1 MSTRGTQGPGTHLLL
16 LACNDLSGLTRGRAV
31 PASERDA
38 YLRKGV
44 GWVPADQALTPFDV
58 IADPNPWG
66 SAGDLRLK
74 PDPSAE
80 VRVDLWP
87 DATPLHY
94 VLCDIVHTDGSAWD
108 SCARTYLRRALEELE
123 AEAGLRLMVSFE
135 HEFMLVGQ
143 EPPGPA
149 FSLRTLRAE
158 DALGSQIMSA
168 LAEAGQQPEMFLPEY
183 GAGQFEVLCRPAAA
197 LAAADRAVFVR
208 DICRE
213 AAARLG
219 KRITFAPKLTPK
231 GVGNGVHIH
240 FSLWDR
246 ENRPVSYDANGPG
259 GLSAVAGRFAAGVL
273 AHLPALCALTAPSVA
288 SYLRLM
294 PHHWSAAY
302 TCLGYRNREAALR
315 ICPVEDLPGADV
327 SHQFNLEYRPA
338 DATACPYIALGALV
352 RAGLDG
358 IRRGLAVPPLVN
370 GDPSELSEAERER
383 VGARRL
389 PASLPEALSALEGD
403 EVLRNSF
410 SQDLLAC
417 YLSLKR
423 TELKV
428 VDGLDPEAL
437 CRRYA
442 EVY

>member
-1 MSTRGTQGPGTHLLL
+1 MITELKLTPGEPLLM
-16 LACNDLSGLTRGRAV
+16 LACNDLSGVTRGRAV

-38 YLRKGV
+38 YLEKGV

-66 SAGDLRLK
+66 SEGDLRLK
-74 PDPSAE
+74 PDPAAE
-80 VRVDLWP
+80 VRVSLWP

-94 VLCDIVHTDGSAWD
+94 MLCDIVHTDGSAWD
-108 SCARTYLRRALEELE
+108 SCARTYLRRALAELE
-123 AEAGLRLMVSFE
+123 SVAGLRLKVAFE
-135 HEFMLVGQ
+135 HEFMLVDQ
-143 EPPGPA
+143 APPGPA
-149 FSLRTLRAE
+149 FSLRALRAE
-158 DALGSQIMSA
+158 DALGSQIIAA
-168 LAEAGQQPEMFLPEY
+168 LYQAQQQPEMFLPEY
-183 GAGQFEVLCRPAAA
+183 GAGQFEVLCRPAEA

-213 AAARLG
+213 VAARLG
-219 KRITFAPKLTPK
+219 KRITFAPKLNPQ

-240 FSLWDR
+240 FSLWNR
-246 ENRPVSYDANGPG
+246 EGQPVSYEAKGPG
-259 GLSAVAGRFAAGVL
+259 GLSTVAGRFAAGVL

-302 TCLGYRNREAALR
+302 TCLGYRNREAAVR
-315 ICPVEDLPGADV
+315 ICPVEDRPGVDV
-327 SHQFNLEYRPA
+327 SRQFNLEYRPA

-352 RAGLDG
+352 YAGLDG
-358 IRRGLAVPPLVN
+358 IRRELAVPPLVN
-370 GDPSELSEAERER
+370 GDPSELTEAERER

-389 PASLPEALSALEGD
+389 PASLPEALSALEAD
-403 EVLRNSF
+403 ATLSNSF
-410 SQDLLAC
+410 SRDLLAC

-423 TELKV
+423 TELKAV
-428 VDGLDPEAL
+428 AGLEPAAL

-442 EVY
+442 DVY

>member
-1 MSTRGTQGPGTHLLL
+1 MSIESKRGPGEHLLL

-31 PASERDA
+31 PAFERDA
-38 YLRKGV
+38 YLHKGV

-74 PDPSAE
+74 PDPTAE

-108 SCARTYLRRALEELE
+108 SCARTYLRQALAELE
-123 AEAGLRLMVSFE
+123 AVAGLKLMVAFE

-143 EPPGPA
+143 ESPGPA
-149 FSLRTLRAE
+149 FSLRALRAE
-158 DALGSQIMSA
+158 DALGSQIITA
-168 LAEAGQQPEMFLPEY
+168 LDQAQQQPEMFLPEY
-183 GAGQFEVLCRPAAA
+183 GAGQFEVLCRPTAA

-213 AAARLG
+213 VAARLG
-219 KRITFAPKLTPK
+219 KRITFAPKLNPQ

-240 FSLWDR
+240 FSLWDG
-246 ENRPVSYDANGPG
+246 ESRPVSYDAQGPG
-259 GLSAVAGRFAAGVL
+259 GLSPVAGRFAAGVL

-288 SYLRLM
+288 SYLRLV

-302 TCLGYRNREAALR
+302 TCMGHRNREAALR
-315 ICPVEDLPGADV
+315 ICPVEERPGADV
-327 SHQFNLEYRPA
+327 SRQFNLEYRPA

-352 RAGLDG
+352 RAGIDG
-358 IRRGLAVPPLVN
+358 IRRELAMPPLVN

-389 PASLPEALSALEGD
+389 PSSLPEALSALEAD
-403 EVLRNSF
+403 ATLRDSF
-410 SQDLLAC
+410 SRDLLAC

-423 TELKV
+423 TEMKV
-428 VDGLDPEAL
+428 VSGWEPAAL

-442 EVY
+442 EIY